1 MVSVT
6 SRLTTGV
13 TETAGGGAVPWA
25 AATLHDT
32 AIMSAQK
39 AAFGTADPSIEV
51 LLAARVTPRIL
62 RFTGI
67 RRRIVQ
73 RRAHPLYASGAAASV
88 LRCRSSCCLRRRLL
102 EPTHRK
108 YAQDLSWLN
117 MFRLTSSQGLR
128 RRSGALSLAHGLAI
142 P

>member
-1 MVSVT
+1 MVAVT

-13 TETAGGGAVPWA
+13 TETAGGGEVPWA
-25 AATLHDT
+25 EATLHDT

-39 AAFGTADPSIEV
+39 VASEAGEADIEV
-51 LLAARVTPRIL
+51 LLAASVSAEDTPIYGNTAEDRVAASSPTVCV
-62 RFTGI
+62 
-67 RRRIVQ
+67 RRR
-73 RRAHPLYASGAAASV
+73 YFGAQV
-88 LRCRSSCCLRRRLL
+88 LIMVLSATGLV

-128 RRSGALSLAHGLAI
+128 RRSGALSLAHGLTMR
-142 P
+142 